1 MPVAIYEQ
9 MPYWLKC
16 TCHLFCVTVHF
27 RYKAVLHSIV
37 LCCCRF
43 PIITGCFFTCIA
55 SCLCW
60 TVLIHYWSCDCAFV
74 RMIQQA
80 FIDMENMFDLM
91 KEKQEVSD
99 VLVDTF
105 GIVIC

>member
-1 MPVAIYEQ
+1 
-9 MPYWLKC
+9 
-16 TCHLFCVTVHF
+16 
-27 RYKAVLHSIV
+27 
-37 LCCCRF
+37 
-43 PIITGCFFTCIA
+43 
-55 SCLCW
+55 
-60 TVLIHYWSCDCAFV
+60 
-74 RMIQQA
+74 MIQQA